1 MKKSDIKH
9 LFGIEIRQQ
18 KKKINSLSNDIRIVV
33 YKHVS
38 YMVESLAGLNIDI
51 RYFCRL
57 KKNTVF

>member
-9 LFGIEIRQQ
+9 LCGIEIRQQ
-18 KKKINSLSNDIRIVV
+18 KKKNSLSNDVRIVV

-38 YMVESLAGLNIDI
+38 YMVESLAGLNVDI